1 MYVSPPK
8 KAVFELSAIKDV
20 LLEAKCSFLS
30 DASQSYC
37 CISSLMCIGSEVL
50 NDVLVAQEGEE
61 RGGGGDMQ
69 AIVLYYLRGGDM
81 QAIVLYY
88 LIKCPFLQ

>member
-61 RGGGGDMQ
+61 RGGGDMQ

-81 QAIVLYY
+81 QAIVIYY